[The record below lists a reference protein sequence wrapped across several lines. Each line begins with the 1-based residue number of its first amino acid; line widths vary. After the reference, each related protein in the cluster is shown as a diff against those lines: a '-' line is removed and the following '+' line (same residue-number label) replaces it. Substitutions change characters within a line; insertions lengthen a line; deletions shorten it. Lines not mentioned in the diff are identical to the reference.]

1 MTFKSLFRTTF
12 IGVLAASSL
21 AVSLAAQAEVLY
33 RADWDDRSI
42 WLLGTIHMVA
52 DEETTL
58 SETSK
63 QAIGDSDHVWL
74 ELAPAELEAAGPLF
88 MQAAA
93 RQGDTLES
101 QLSEETWED
110 VVELGAEFGL
120 QEQQLNNF
128 QAWFLQVTFVVQTM
142 MREGLDPTNGIDMQ
156 VMKITHDANTDI
168 RGLETAQRQL
178 DALKQAQGEA
188 GEQEIIETMFE
199 EIDLAKQQVVDM
211 EQYWQD
217 GNLDALM
224 DMITEYMAPEMVEE
238 LLEKRNQEWVKI
250 LSEEATS
257 GTHFVAVGAGHLGGD
272 QGLIKLLE
280 QQGATVEKVDR
291 GTE

>member
-12 IGVLAASSL
+12 IGVLAAGSL

-101 QLSEETWED
+101 QLSEATWED

-128 QAWFLQVTFVVQTM
+128 QAWFLQITFVVQTM

-156 VMKITHDANTDI
+156 VMEITHDANTDI

-217 GNLDALM
+217 GDLDALM

-250 LSEEATS
+250 LNEEATS
-257 GTHFVAVGAGHLGGD
+257 GTHFVAVGAGHLGGE

-280 QQGATVEKVDR
+280 QQGATVEKVAA
-291 GTE
+291 E